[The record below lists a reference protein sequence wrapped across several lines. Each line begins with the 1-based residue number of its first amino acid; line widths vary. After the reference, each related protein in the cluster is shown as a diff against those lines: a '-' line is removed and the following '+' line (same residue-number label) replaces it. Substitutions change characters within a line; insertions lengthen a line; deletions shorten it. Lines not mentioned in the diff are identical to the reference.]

1 MKQTA
6 TNSEITEV
14 SLFASRD
21 DIFQARDDALDII
34 ERVNGGDRIAALT
47 AFYIFWNTLAVN
59 YNITKKEK

>member
-47 AFYIFWNTLAVN
+47 AFYILWNTLAVN